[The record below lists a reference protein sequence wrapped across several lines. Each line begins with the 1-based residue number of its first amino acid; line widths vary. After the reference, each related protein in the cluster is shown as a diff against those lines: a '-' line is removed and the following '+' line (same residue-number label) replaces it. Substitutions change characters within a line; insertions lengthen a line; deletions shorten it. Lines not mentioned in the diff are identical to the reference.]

1 MNERQIR
8 AGRPPASRRP
18 VAVVTDSATA
28 LPADLARAAGLHIA
42 AMEITIGGRTYED
55 GRGLTT
61 DQFAA
66 LRSSHVR
73 PQTAAP
79 TPGVWLERM
88 RDAARD
94 AESVLCVTL
103 SAKLSAAYDTACTA
117 RGTAATEMAGVEV
130 RVLDSDAA
138 AGSEALVAM
147 AAARRAGG
155 GGSLDEVEQEARTV
169 AERVRLL
176 AYLDTLEYVWRSGRV
191 PRVAVWASSL
201 LDVKPVMELYRGRI
215 GQVARPRSRR
225 RAADRIFAEVRSAAA
240 GRRSHVVVMHTEAA
254 DDAEGLRARIEAEL
268 APVELYVMPFAAFMA
283 AHTGPGLVGV
293 SYWCE

>member
-1 MNERQIR
+1 MNERQIQP
-8 AGRPPASRRP
+8 GRPPVSRRP

-28 LPADLARAAGLHIA
+28 LPADLARAARVHVA

-55 GRGLTT
+55 GRGLTAE
-61 DQFAA
+61 QFVA

-79 TPGVWLERM
+79 TPGVWLDRM
-88 RDAARD
+88 REAAGE

-103 SAKLSAAYDTACTA
+103 SAKLSAAHEAACTA
-117 RGTAATEMAGVEV
+117 RGMAATEMPGVEV
-130 RVLDSDAA
+130 RVLDSEAA
-138 AGSEALVAM
+138 AGSEALVAL
-147 AAARRAGG
+147 AAARRAADGAG
-155 GGSLDEVEQEARTV
+155 LDEVEREARLV

-191 PRVAVWASSL
+191 PRVAVWATSL

-225 RAADRIFAEVRSAAA
+225 RAADRIFAEVRSAAT
-240 GRRSHVVVMHTEAA
+240 GRRSHVIVMHADA
-254 DDAEGLRARIEAEL
+254 PDDAEALRERIRAEL
-268 APVELYVMPFAAFMA
+268 APVELHLTPFAAFMA

>member
-1 MNERQIR
+1 MNERQIQP
-8 AGRPPASRRP
+8 GRPPASRRP
-18 VAVVTDSATA
+18 VAVITDSATT
-28 LPADLARAAGLHIA
+28 LPADLARASHLHVA

-55 GRGLTT
+55 GRGLTA

-88 RDAARD
+88 REAAHEG
-94 AESVLCVTL
+94 ESVLCVTL
-103 SAKLSAAYDTACTA
+103 SAKLSAAYDAACTA
-117 RGTAATEMAGVEV
+117 RGIAATEMPAVEV
-130 RVLDSDAA
+130 RVLDSQAA
-138 AGSEALVAM
+138 AGSEALVAL
-147 AAARRAGG
+147 AAARRAADGA
-155 GGSLDEVEQEARTV
+155 SLDEVEREARTV
-169 AERVRLL
+169 AERVRLV
-176 AYLDTLEYVWRSGRV
+176 AFLDTLEYVWRSGRV
-191 PRVAVWASSL
+191 PRVAVWATSL
-201 LDVKPVMELYRGRI
+201 LDVKPVMELFRGRI

-240 GRRSHVVVMHTEAA
+240 GRRSHVVVMHTEAG
-254 DDAEGLRARIEAEL
+254 DDAEALRARIQAEL